1 MALFGR
7 ITGALRPVCLC
18 AEAAMLSR
26 PAASAPVLGLPRLF
40 SSSAEVD
47 LIPTTNS
54 SGAAFPKDL
63 RSTSGL
69 GKGDNLSTHTS
80 KWLSVSEA
88 RWMMGETRREH
99 ETFLPLQLPYSK
111 FSLSFFFSSM
121 GMWGSVPVVPV
132 HTLTR
137 SSSLSPAQEGRE
149 GPMEMIARV
158 EPIAVESK
166 VVACRG
172 GQNQLGHPVEFI
184 KVYGTSKDEPAV
196 CKYCGLRYYFDGHH

>member
-7 ITGALRPVCLC
+7 ITGALRPVCLF

-26 PAASAPVLGLPRLF
+26 PAASATVLGLPRLF

-88 RWMMGETRREH
+88 RWVMGETRREH

-137 SSSLSPAQEGRE
+137 SSSLLPAQEGRE

-172 GQNQLGHPVEFI
+172 VQNQLGHPVEFI

>member
-7 ITGALRPVCLC
+7 ITGALRPVCLF

-26 PAASAPVLGLPRLF
+26 PAASATVLGLPRLF

-99 ETFLPLQLPYSK
+99 ETFLPLQLPCSK
-111 FSLSFFFSSM
+111 LSLFFFFLV
-121 GMWGSVPVVPV
+121 GGVGVVPVVPV

-137 SSSLSPAQEGRE
+137 SSSLLPAQEGRE

>member
-7 ITGALRPVCLC
+7 ITGALRPVCLF

-26 PAASAPVLGLPRLF
+26 PAASATVLGLPRLF

-80 KWLSVSEA
+80 KWLS
-88 RWMMGETRREH
+88 
-99 ETFLPLQLPYSK
+99 
-111 FSLSFFFSSM
+111 
-121 GMWGSVPVVPV
+121 
-132 HTLTR
+132 
-137 SSSLSPAQEGRE
+137 EGRE